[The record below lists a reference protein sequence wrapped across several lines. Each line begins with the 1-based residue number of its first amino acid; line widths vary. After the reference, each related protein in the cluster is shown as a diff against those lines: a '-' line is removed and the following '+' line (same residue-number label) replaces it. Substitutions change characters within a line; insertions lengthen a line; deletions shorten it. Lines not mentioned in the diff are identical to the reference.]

1 MYIIPSCP
9 GLCPQAPYNTSG
21 SLFYCGSNPL
31 LIVIDCGCC
40 TSVGFGNAYNTVVY
54 TVSIGG
60 YAVCPVGDSDKIVI
74 CVISICDSS
83 VIGVDNLG
91 KIAHCV
97 ILIANDLAVGVGIAR
112 HTVESIVGSGDRA
125 VAVGYGQYV
134 AVGIVSIAYSAF
146 WRSIARDSAHGVI
159 EI

>member
-1 MYIIPSCP
+1 MAKNRFFFK
-9 GLCPQAPYNTSG
+9 LCVK
-21 SLFYCGSNPL
+21 F
-31 LIVIDCGCC
+31 
-40 TSVGFGNAYNTVVY
+40 
-54 TVSIGG
+54 
-60 YAVCPVGDSDKIVI
+60 K
-74 CVISICDSS
+74 
-83 VIGVDNLG
+83 
-91 KIAHCV
+91 
-97 ILIANDLAVGVGIAR
+97 VGVGIAR

>member
-1 MYIIPSCP
+1 MF
-9 GLCPQAPYNTSG
+9 AG
-21 SLFYCGSNPL
+21 SLQHLRHCGSNPL
-31 LIVIDCGCC
+31 LIVIYCGCY
-40 TSVGFGNAYNTVVY
+40 TSVGFDNAYNTVVY

-97 ILIANDLAVGVGIAR
+97 LLIANDLAVGVGIAR
-112 HTVESIVGSGDRA
+112 QTVESIVGSGDRA
-125 VAVGYGQYV
+125 VGCRL
-134 AVGIVSIAYSAF
+134 
-146 WRSIARDSAHGVI
+146 RSIRCRWHRKYSLQRLRAKYSP
-159 EI
+159 